1 MSVFT
6 LETGN
11 YELPEQYRKISID
24 LAGLMHSVKD
34 SSPKL
39 YIRELL
45 LSMDEIESVVCEFED
60 WERIEFTKKLEFII
74 NLLKK

>member
-1 MSVFT
+1 MSMFT

-11 YELPEQYRKISID
+11 HELPEQYRNISID
-24 LAGLMHSVKD
+24 LAGLMHSIKD

-45 LSMDEIESVVCEFED
+45 LSMDEIESVECEFED
-60 WERIEFTKKLEFII
+60 WERVEFTKKLEFII
-74 NLLKK
+74 NLLRK